1 MVVQRK
7 NKSNMKKKVSKSMKS
22 RSNRRSRSSQ
32 RGGSPASD
40 LVNQAANSPPVRDDF
55 VTSPRIRDGPMA
67 EPYGGQCGGSDASD
81 MVMEKLAN
89 TSTTNKFPEGMNVNG
104 NMESLNLYQP
114 SGGSR
119 KSRKSHKSRK
129 SLKGGKKGKTNKN
142 KKNGKNR
149 TKSKNTNSK
158 RRMMKG
164 GGSDWMSS
172 QYSLGSYNAAEAS
185 VAPFSQSAAASRND
199 YMNPPTL
206 GLAGSGAP
214 MGALEGANVR
224 MVGSPLV

>member
-1 MVVQRK
+1 
-7 NKSNMKKKVSKSMKS
+7 MKKKVSKSMKS
-22 RSNRRSRSSQ
+22 RSSRSSQ
-32 RGGSPASD
+32 RGGSPAAD
-40 LVNQAANSPPVRDDF
+40 LVMQASNSPPVMNDF
-55 VTSPRIRDGPMA
+55 VTSPRIRDGPMS
-67 EPYGGQCGGSDASD
+67 EPYGGQCGGQCGGQYGGSDASD

-89 TSTTNKFPEGMNVNG
+89 TSTTNKFPEGFNVTG
-104 NMESLNLYQP
+104 NMESLNLYKP

-119 KSRKSHKSRK
+119 KGGKSRKGRKSHKGGKTRK
-129 SLKGGKKGKTNKN
+129 SKN
-142 KKNGKNR
+142 
-149 TKSKNTNSK
+149 TKSKNTKSK

-185 VAPFSQSAAASRND
+185 VAPFSQSVAASRND

>member
-7 NKSNMKKKVSKSMKS
+7 NKSHIKKKVSKSMKS
-22 RSNRRSRSSQ
+22 RSRRNSSRSQ

-40 LVNQAANSPPVRDDF
+40 LVNQAANSPPVMNDF

-67 EPYGGQCGGSDASD
+67 EPYGGQCGGQYGGSDASD

-89 TSTTNKFPEGMNVNG
+89 TSTTNKFPEGMNVTG
-104 NMESLNLYQP
+104 NMESLKPYQP

-119 KSRKSHKSRK
+119 KSGKSRK
-129 SLKGGKKGKTNKN
+129 GGKHKKGKTNKN

-149 TKSKNTNSK
+149 TKSKNTKSK

-185 VAPFSQSAAASRND
+185 VSPFSQSAAASRND

-214 MGALEGANVR
+214 MGVLEGANVR

>member
-7 NKSNMKKKVSKSMKS
+7 NKSHIKKKVSKSMKS
-22 RSNRRSRSSQ
+22 RSRRNSSRSQ

-40 LVNQAANSPPVRDDF
+40 LVNQAANSPPVMNDF
-55 VTSPRIRDGPMA
+55 VTSPRIRDGPMS

-89 TSTTNKFPEGMNVNG
+89 TSTTNKFPEGMNVTG

-119 KSRKSHKSRK
+119 KSRKGG
-129 SLKGGKKGKTNKN
+129 KGGKHKKGKTNKN

-149 TKSKNTNSK
+149 TKSKNTKSK
-158 RRMMKG
+158 LRMMKG

>member
-7 NKSNMKKKVSKSMKS
+7 NKSHMKKKVSKSMKS
-22 RSNRRSRSSQ
+22 RSRRNSSRSQ

-40 LVNQAANSPPVRDDF
+40 LVNQAANSPPVMNDF

-67 EPYGGQCGGSDASD
+67 EPYGGQCGGQYGGSDASD

-89 TSTTNKFPEGMNVNG
+89 TSTTNKFPEGMNVTG

-119 KSRKSHKSRK
+119 KSGKSRK
-129 SLKGGKKGKTNKN
+129 GGKHKKGKTNKN

-149 TKSKNTNSK
+149 TKSKNTKSK

-185 VAPFSQSAAASRND
+185 VSPFSQSAAASRND

>member
-7 NKSNMKKKVSKSMKS
+7 NKSHIKKKVSKSMKS
-22 RSNRRSRSSQ
+22 RSRRNSSRSQ

-55 VTSPRIRDGPMA
+55 VTSPRIRDGPMS

-89 TSTTNKFPEGMNVNG
+89 TSTTNKFPEGMNVTG

-119 KSRKSHKSRK
+119 KSRKGG
-129 SLKGGKKGKTNKN
+129 KGGKHKKGKTNKN

-149 TKSKNTNSK
+149 TKSKNTKSK
-158 RRMMKG
+158 LRMMKG

-214 MGALEGANVR
+214 MGVLEGANVR